1 MELIAVTTPALLRE
15 YIDLPNRLFK
25 GQPWWVPPLHDDEK
39 TFHDPKKNEALSYSD
54 TARWMVY
61 KDGKPAGRIMAIINK
76 QHNRMHGLQT
86 GRFYNFDCINDPDV
100 SRLLICTAEDWCRQQ
115 GMNRM
120 IGPFG
125 FSDKDPQGI
134 KTEGFEYPA
143 VLMTPSGPSYYK
155 GLIEREGYE
164 KEVDTLSYELPI
176 PDTLPATYSAIAAR
190 VRKRGRLKLVE
201 FTKRSELKPYII
213 PVLKLVNETYTPIY
227 GFVPLSETEITKLA
241 AQYLPILNPRLVK
254 VVVNTEGET
263 IGFVVSMPGIT
274 RALQRSGGKLF
285 PFGFIHLLK
294 DLNSCQ
300 QLVLLLGAVKPGY
313 RGTGATVL
321 LAESLFAAARKRGM
335 TVIDSHVILENNF
348 LMRAEMEN
356 LGARVYK
363 RFRVFGK
370 TITP

>member
-1 MELIAVTTPALLRE
+1 MYSLLAITTPSQLKE
-15 YIDLPNRLFK
+15 YINLPNRLFR
-25 GQPWWVPPLHDDEK
+25 GESWWVPPLYADEK
-39 TFHDPKKNEALSYSD
+39 IFHDPHKNEALSYSD

-61 KDGKPAGRIMAIINK
+61 KEGRPAGRIMAIINH
-76 QHNRMHGLQT
+76 QHNQMHGLRT
-86 GRFYNFDCINDPDV
+86 GRFYNFDCINDPAV
-100 SRLLICTAEDWCRQQ
+100 SRLLIHTAEQWCRHK
-115 GMNRM
+115 GMNRI

-134 KTEGFEYPA
+134 KIEGFEYPA

-155 GLIEREGYE
+155 DLIEQESYG
-164 KEVDTLSYELPI
+164 KEVDTLSYELAI
-176 PDTLPATYSAIAAR
+176 PDQLPASYTAIAQR
-190 VRKRGRLKLVE
+190 VRQRGHLRLVE
-201 FTKRSELKPYII
+201 FTSRAALKPYIV
-213 PVLKLVNETYTPIY
+213 PVLKLVNETYTRIY
-227 GFVPLSETEITKLA
+227 GFVPLSETEIHKLA

-254 VVVNTEGET
+254 IVVNRSGES

-294 DLNSCQ
+294 DLGSCQ

-321 LAESLFAAARKRGM
+321 LAESLFNAARKRGM

-356 LGARVYK
+356 LGARIYK
-363 RFRVFGK
+363 RFRVYAK
-370 TITP
+370 DL